1 MSQARLLQRRACFCV
16 RWNRRCTPMSML
28 SATVRPRRGSTGSA
42 GAMRNMDLACGA
54 FFCTIRVR
62 MIGRCGD
69 TMQDCDGV
77 RVPEVRYLLERAH
90 WHRGY
95 ANEAAAVCRD
105 YALLHSALMRC
116 FLSSAIQILRHSAW
130 HSLSAWNRV
139 ECFSNTTTASIC
151 RISIFLSGECSAD
164 ERNGV

>member
-1 MSQARLLQRRACFCV
+1 
-16 RWNRRCTPMSML
+16 MSML

-69 TMQDCDGV
+69 TMQDYDGV

-95 ANEAAAVCRD
+95 AAEAAAVCRD
-105 YALLHSALMRC
+105 YAFTPLGFDGVFSIIRDTNLAS
-116 FLSSAIQILRHSAW
+116 Q
-130 HSLSAWNRV
+130 RV
-139 ECFSNTTTASIC
+139 AQPISMEPREMFVEHYYGVDMPHIYFSI
-151 RISIFLSGECSAD
+151 R
-164 ERNGV
+164 RM

>member
-1 MSQARLLQRRACFCV
+1 MPQARLLQRRACFCV

-28 SATVRPRRGSTGSA
+28 SAIVRPGRGSTGSA
-42 GAMRNMDLACGA
+42 GAIRNMDLACGA
-54 FFCTIRVR
+54 FFCAIRVR
-62 MIGRCGD
+62 IIGRCGD

-95 ANEAAAVCRD
+95 AAEAAAVCRG
-105 YALLHSALMRC
+105 YAFTPLGFDEVFS
-116 FLSSAIQILRHSAW
+116 SSAIQILRHSAW
-130 HSLSAWNRV
+130 HSLSAWNRAK
-139 ECFSNTTTASIC
+139 CLSNTTTASIC

>member
-1 MSQARLLQRRACFCV
+1 
-16 RWNRRCTPMSML
+16 MSML

-95 ANEAAAVCRD
+95 AAEAAAVCRD
-105 YALLHSALMRC
+105 YAFTPLGFDEVFSIIRDTNLAS
-116 FLSSAIQILRHSAW
+116 Q
-130 HSLSAWNRV
+130 RV
-139 ECFSNTTTASIC
+139 AQPISMEPREMFVEHYYGVDMPHIYFSI
-151 RISIFLSGECSAD
+151 R
-164 ERNGV
+164 RM